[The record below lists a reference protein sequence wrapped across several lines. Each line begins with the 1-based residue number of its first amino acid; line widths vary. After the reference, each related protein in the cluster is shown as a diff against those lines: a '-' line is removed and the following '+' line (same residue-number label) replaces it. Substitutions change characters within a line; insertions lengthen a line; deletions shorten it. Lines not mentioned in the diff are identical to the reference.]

1 LKGAVPRSFRGEESS
16 GYPDPAAV
24 SRYKARSMIEEYKGL
39 AVLFAILFAAL
50 AVYFVKSI
58 LAAPK
63 PAPPPTQSVY
73 IEVVAPKEQEQLP
86 AAR

>member
-1 LKGAVPRSFRGEESS
+1 MAPKSFRGEESS

-39 AVLFAILFAAL
+39 AVVFAILFVAL

-73 IEVVAPKEQEQLP
+73 IEVVPPKEQPP

>member
-1 LKGAVPRSFRGEESS
+1 MLRQAPKSFRGEQSS
-16 GYPDPAAV
+16 SYPDSDSV

-39 AVLFAILFAAL
+39 TIVFAILFVAL

-63 PAPPPTQSVY
+63 PAPPPVQSVY
-73 IEVVAPKEQEQLP
+73 IEVVSQKEQPPP
-86 AAR
+86 AR